1 MTEDQL
7 VKKIKHKDREAFRM
21 LVEQYQVRIRNT
33 CFGFVRNKEDAEDVA
48 QEVFIEVYRSI
59 HKFREDAKLS
69 TWIYRIAVNKS
80 LNFIRSKKRSIW
92 GHLFQNRKLENSAEV
107 PEEII
112 TEEAGPLEKMEKEED
127 LQLLQESLEALP
139 ENQKIAYV
147 LHKIEELPYK
157 EIANVMDVS
166 LSSVESLIF
175 RANKNMKSRLFK
187 KMQKK

>member
-1 MTEDQL
+1 MIEDQL

-92 GHLFQNRKLENSAEV
+92 GLLFQNRKLENSAEV

>member
-92 GHLFQNRKLENSAEV
+92 GLLFQNRKLENSAEV